1 MITTMRKK
9 GRRTALTVLL
19 TGALVSAAALAA
31 EPQTEEEV
39 VVQAERPTK
48 QVLPR
53 TAGAVSG
60 VPVVQYELRYRVSY
74 ADLDLA
80 TSTGA
85 NSLKTRVQA
94 AAQSACA
101 DLDKLYPIADPDR
114 SCASKAEEGAM
125 ARVNEAIAA
134 AQGKVR

>member
-9 GRRTALTVLL
+9 GRRAGLTVLI
-19 TGALVSAAALAA
+19 TSALVSAAAVAA
-31 EPQTEEEV
+31 EPQTEEV
-39 VVQAERPTK
+39 VVQAERPTQK
-48 QVLPR
+48 VLAR

-60 VPVVQYELRYRVSY
+60 VPIVQYELRYRVSY

-85 NSLKTRVQA
+85 NSLKTRVQQ

-101 DLDKLYPIADPDR
+101 DLDKLYPLADPDR
-114 SCASKAEEGAM
+114 SCARKAEEGAM
-125 ARVNEAIAA
+125 PKVNEAIAA

>member
-1 MITTMRKK
+1 MLMTS
-9 GRRTALTVLL
+9 
-19 TGALVSAAALAA
+19 ALVSAAALAA

-48 QVLPR
+48 QVLAR

-60 VPVVQYELRYRVSY
+60 VPIVQYELRYRVSY

-85 NSLKTRVQA
+85 NSLKTRVQE

-101 DLDKLYPIADPDR
+101 DLDKLYPAADPDR
-114 SCASKAEEGAM
+114 SCARKAEEGAM
-125 ARVNEAIAA
+125 PKVNEAIAA